1 VQAAAAVGRARA
13 DGVDRHTLRLFLPR
27 GDGLSPPDESWE
39 GGIMQLF
46 AACSPLTRDLLRRL
60 STEVAGVPPSLNEQR
75 LDVSGVDGESV
86 WFAQSSQPEDDC
98 VGLVQPTPDRLAT
111 IRKLCSECGARPLLM
126 VNPQW
131 REGDDPFDALSRK
144 GGLLGALGNA
154 LGGKAALQK
163 ELSAL
168 GFVDVYTLSEYVCRG
183 SRICLQLSYP
193 LGWTAC
199 YFAPESESW
208 EPLLEGKESRPTYQ
222 AIEEALQESE
232 VPFRFT
238 TYDLDNIV

>member
-1 VQAAAAVGRARA
+1 
-13 DGVDRHTLRLFLPR
+13 
-27 GDGLSPPDESWE
+27 
-39 GGIMQLF
+39 MQLF

-163 ELSAL
+163 ERPGLGVRWKAQLSAPIQRTVSFCVGAVRARL
-168 GFVDVYTLSEYVCRG
+168 CGRVHAE
-183 SRICLQLSYP
+183 
-193 LGWTAC
+193 
-199 YFAPESESW
+199 
-208 EPLLEGKESRPTYQ
+208 
-222 AIEEALQESE
+222 
-232 VPFRFT
+232 
-238 TYDLDNIV
+238 